1 MPAPRPLPLQSLKV
15 LQSNQK
21 IKICVFKNNTGFL
34 LKFQVAQFMQLAV
47 GELYMLGSSFGSISL
62 LFPIRIAGVHTH
74 STGSWGKSLAIG
86 LLVTAL

>member
-1 MPAPRPLPLQSLKV
+1 
-15 LQSNQK
+15 
-21 IKICVFKNNTGFL
+21 
-34 LKFQVAQFMQLAV
+34 MQLAV

-74 STGSWGKSLAIG
+74 SSWGKSLAIG